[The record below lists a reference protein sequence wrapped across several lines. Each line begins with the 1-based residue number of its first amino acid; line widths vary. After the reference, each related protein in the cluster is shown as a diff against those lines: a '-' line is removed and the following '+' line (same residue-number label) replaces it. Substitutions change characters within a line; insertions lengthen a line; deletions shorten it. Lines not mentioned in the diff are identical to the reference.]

1 MGARQSTDQENYP
14 NDSQVNMELQD
25 SKRRLAKRPSMPS
38 ESELSGNS
46 ATFPSTMKRRAFSE
60 SEAVVLGE
68 RGRTAGQ
75 NRLDEREI
83 RRNKEILSWKE
94 NFNAL
99 LKHPVGY
106 ELFRLFLKEEHSE
119 ESIMFWRACEDFKRS
134 NFRVNSK
141 AKRLYRNYIQNESRF
156 QVNLDYKEQM
166 KIAEALK
173 LSNKTIFDE
182 AQRKIKFMMMND
194 AYPRFLKSSR
204 YQNLEQRALAD

>member
-1 MGARQSTDQENYP
+1 MGARQSTDHESCH
-14 NDSQVNMELQD
+14 NDSQVNMELGD
-25 SKRRLAKRPSMPS
+25 SKLRLAKRPSMPS
-38 ESELSGNS
+38 ESELCGNS
-46 ATFPSTMKRRAFSE
+46 ATFPSAMKRRAFSE

-68 RGRTAGQ
+68 RERT
-75 NRLDEREI
+75 RLNEREI

-134 NFRVNSK
+134 NFRVCSK
-141 AKRLYRNYIQNESRF
+141 AKRLYRNYIRNESRF
-156 QVNLDYKEQM
+156 QVNLDYKEQI

-173 LSNKTIFDE
+173 SPNKTIFDE

-204 YQNLEQRALAD
+204 YQNLEQRAIAD